1 MGGYLQGST
10 QQSYYSGSAYG
21 DYQYLSLD
29 EVIDNFTATYVGEGK
44 ILGTVLKADVSFH
57 AHRALAELSYDTL
70 KSCKSQEIEV
80 CPNLKMPLPQ
90 DYVNYV
96 KLTSVDSNGIEHVLY
111 PTNKTSNPFSIEQDS
126 DNCDDCG
133 DSSSSYEYS
142 SNELKPQ
149 ELECTSNVTC
159 SFLTTDLDET
169 THTGATDIKQYM
181 IANEAALFHTLALR
195 QAYWEKWFGH
205 VDQYCLCLQNS
216 NSEDHCGTQLDWSGW
231 DFTTVS
237 PGIWQL
243 IRNNSGWSRLRNSN
257 NSITD
262 AIANAGT
269 WNSYTNEVESTTPTS
284 NAWDNYKSSGGNS
297 VAIDQST
304 TTNLAVDADNYF
316 QNTGQRYGLD
326 GQYAQTNGSWYI
338 DCAKG
343 LIHFSS
349 NLSGKTIILKYI
361 SDGLGTDGEMLV
373 PKLAEEAIYKWIAY
387 GCLSARA
394 DVPEYIVARFKKERY
409 AETRK
414 AKLRLSN
421 IKIEEITQV
430 IRGKNK
436 WIKH

>member
-1 MGGYLQGST
+1 MGGYLQGTT
-10 QQSYYSGSAYG
+10 QQSYYSGSDYG

-29 EVIDNFTATYVGEGK
+29 EVIDNFTAAYVGEGK
-44 ILGTVLKADVSFH
+44 ILGNVLKADVSFH

-96 KLTSVDSNGIEHVLY
+96 KLTSVDTNGIEHVLY
-111 PTNKTSNPFSIEQDS
+111 PTDKTSNPFSIEQTQD
-126 DNCDDCG
+126 DCDDCG
-133 DSSSSYEYS
+133 DSSSSYEYAS
-142 SNELKPQ
+142 TELKPQ

-159 SFLTTDLDET
+159 SFLTTNLDET
-169 THTGATDIKQYM
+169 THTGASDIKQYM
-181 IANEAALFHTLALR
+181 VANPSLFDTNTKR
-195 QAYWEKWFGH
+195 QVYWEKWFGH

-216 NSEDHCGTQLDWSGW
+216 NSADHCGTQMSWSGW
-231 DFTTVS
+231 DFATTS
-237 PGIWQL
+237 PAIWTL
-243 IRNNSGWSRLRNSN
+243 IRNNSGWSRLRNGVH
-257 NSITD
+257 SITD
-262 AIANAGT
+262 AIGIDGSWA
-269 WNSYTNEVESTTPTS
+269 SYTNAVESTIPTS

-304 TTNLAVDADNYF
+304 TTNPAVDADNYF

-326 GQYAQTNGSWYI
+326 GQYAQANGSFFM
-338 DCAKG
+338 DCIKG
-343 LIHFSS
+343 MIHFSS
-349 NLSGKTIILKYI
+349 NLSGKTIILHYL
-361 SDGLGTDGEMLV
+361 SDNLGADGEMVV

-387 GCLSARA
+387 GCLSARV
-394 DVPEYIVARFKKERY
+394 DTPEYVIARFKKEKY

-421 IKIEEITQV
+421 IKIEEITRI

>member
-1 MGGYLQGST
+1 M
-10 QQSYYSGSAYG
+10 
-21 DYQYLSLD
+21 
-29 EVIDNFTATYVGEGK
+29 
-44 ILGTVLKADVSFH
+44 
-57 AHRALAELSYDTL
+57 
-70 KSCKSQEIEV
+70 
-80 CPNLKMPLPQ
+80 
-90 DYVNYV
+90 
-96 KLTSVDSNGIEHVLY
+96 
-111 PTNKTSNPFSIEQDS
+111 
-126 DNCDDCG
+126 
-133 DSSSSYEYS
+133 
-142 SNELKPQ
+142 
-149 ELECTSNVTC
+149 
-159 SFLTTDLDET
+159 
-169 THTGATDIKQYM
+169 
-181 IANEAALFHTLALR
+181 LFR
-195 QAYWEKWFGH
+195 
-205 VDQYCLCLQNS
+205 S
-216 NSEDHCGTQLDWSGW
+216 
-231 DFTTVS
+231 
-237 PGIWQL
+237 
-243 IRNNSGWSRLRNSN
+243 
-257 NSITD
+257 SITD
-262 AIANAGT
+262 AIAIAGT